1 MKLAI
6 ESLKTNGEGE
16 IDRKAEE
23 KKFAEETSCEF
34 FGDYSG
40 IVPPFNLVQAKETI
54 LAIEGDETNS
64 LGVPIKVTLTP
75 LTSLTSS
82 AMKMVTQLSRGAVNE
97 AARLLQDIEDIQ
109 VHMKTLEKS
118 QTAANYFEYRTTIGK
133 IANSYLCRG
142 SELKS
147 QLCDILP
154 KIKVDG
160 EDEQALMRVI
170 REYDES
176 PFSKANTLE
185 WMKILEDEVIY
196 VDNLIKLAKDRQVP
210 MATAKGKF
218 EGEKLKA
225 MQGMFYFEAKF
236 LSCLKVTGKEGNGE
250 VCLRSGGVLD
260 DDDFRGKFNRQFVN
274 FTTAVSE
281 GGLRNSDAEVKLLF
295 FLEFMA
301 EENNCDIKFFEG
313 GYDALSGINTSAE
326 AGSVKYEAVDN
337 TVRGEI
343 RPKNSFTGEESPV
356 SKNGGFVTI
365 QLRYREDQAEVEQSN
380 EESQWDYSKDFT
392 HPAEKTS
399 FKLDLGELHHGL
411 REGSHYSAQL
421 RYQIR

>member
-64 LGVPIKVTLTP
+64 LGVPITVTLTP

-82 AMKMVTQLSRGAVNE
+82 GMKMVTQLSRGAVNE

-236 LSCLKVTGKEGNGE
+236 LSCLKVTGEEGNGE

-301 EENNCDIKFFEG
+301 EENTCDIKFFEG
-313 GYDALSGINTSAE
+313 GYDALSGINTSAK

-343 RPKNSFTGEESPV
+343 RPQNSFTGEESPV